1 MVRQSCV
8 DLSRSD
14 LVEFVDT
21 KLLKK
26 DEKEVRILR
35 RNNPNDQNPKDEETK
50 REINKLRIVK
60 KVIRV
65 GNVAMDILVDGY
77 AVSKKSWPTL
87 LQSSA
92 QFGPQFGPQCGPIV
106 QAKAE
111 VVKMSKIF
119 LGRRFGTFYREHP
132 HQSTSSTNNKG
143 SQ

>member
-8 DLSRSD
+8 DLGRSD
-14 LVEFVDT
+14 LVEFVDS

-77 AVSKKSWPTL
+77 AVSKKSWITL
-87 LQSSA
+87 IQSA
-92 QFGPQFGPQCGPIV
+92 PQFGPQFGSIV
-106 QAKAE
+106 QAK
-111 VVKMSKIF
+111 
-119 LGRRFGTFYREHP
+119 
-132 HQSTSSTNNKG
+132 N
-143 SQ
+143 

>member
-8 DLSRSD
+8 DLGRSD
-14 LVEFVDT
+14 LVEFVDS

-77 AVSKKSWPTL
+77 AVSKKSWLTL

-92 QFGPQFGPQCGPIV
+92 LVLSLTHSLVLLFRL
-106 QAKAE
+106 KTE

-119 LGRRFGTFYREHP
+119 LGRRFGTFHREHP

>member
-8 DLSRSD
+8 DLGRSD
-14 LVEFVDT
+14 LVEFVDS

-35 RNNPNDQNPKDEETK
+35 RNNPNDQNPKDEEIK

-77 AVSKKSWPTL
+77 AVSKNGLHYYNLKLNLVLSLYHSLVLFRLKT
-87 LQSSA
+87 
-92 QFGPQFGPQCGPIV
+92 
-106 QAKAE
+106 E

-119 LGRRFGTFYREHP
+119 LGRRFGTFHREHP